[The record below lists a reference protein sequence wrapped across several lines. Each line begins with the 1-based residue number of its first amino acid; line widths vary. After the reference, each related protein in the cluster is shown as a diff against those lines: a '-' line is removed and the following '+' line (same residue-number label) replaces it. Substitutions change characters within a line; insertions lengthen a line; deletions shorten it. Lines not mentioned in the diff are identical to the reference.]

1 MEFPYLSEDERNAWR
16 EKKEEMQKK
25 NIEACEKAGLFYK
38 AVSLSKKLGDAETT
52 DRLYAKA
59 EEKDAAGG
67 GISRKTNPQALAEA
81 WKKECE
87 RNPKVRSEFA
97 SPEEWW
103 DHKKMVIEE
112 LENNG
117 RYYNAAGWSAA
128 IGELEKA
135 RRFHIRV
142 AEERER
148 EIESTPK
155 EDLLSKFVTIANH
168 YEDAAKITD
177 DEEARKLWEKAGDLY
192 KKCWGKTWRKT
203 SYFEQALM
211 CYEKAE
217 SWNNTADICRRLGNI
232 EIRGDLFAKSEWF
245 KKSKEYEKKG
255 KETAARSKE
264 LAKLEK
270 KIARAK
276 RWEHMNFFEKTKDWI
291 TR

>member
-38 AVSLSKKLGDAETT
+38 AVFLSKKLGDAETT

-59 EEKDAAGG
+59 EQKDAAGG
-67 GISRKTNPQALAEA
+67 GISRRQNPQALAEA

-87 RNPKVRSEFA
+87 RNPKVRSEFT

-112 LENNG
+112 LESNG

-155 EDLLSKFVTIANH
+155 GSRASKFLTIADH
-168 YEDAAKITD
+168 YEDAAKIMYD
-177 DEEARKLWEKAGDLY
+177 GKDKKLWEKAGDAY
-192 KKCWGKTWRKT
+192 MNSERRE
-203 SYFEQALM
+203 YYPMALLR
-211 CYEKAE
+211 YEKAE
-217 SWNNTADICRRLGNI
+217 NWGKAAETGRQLESMEKQSSNFTQS
-232 EIRGDLFAKSEWF
+232 AKWSQ
-245 KKSKEYEKKG
+245 KAKEYEKKG
-255 KETAARSKE
+255 KEAAIRTKE

-276 RWEHMNFFEKTKDWI
+276 RWEYMNFFEKTKDWI